1 VRVQGNSVR
10 DQVYTPEIAV
20 NRGVLKPIVAVNGD
34 FSTPFRRLEDHCA
47 KPMRIPASGGVES
60 AKQLVGDAGERI
72 KRVEERTRE
81 TCAGRSGTC
90 AEPFSRSSPKPL
102 GKREAIGDSLSRL
115 NERGP
120 S

>member
-1 VRVQGNSVR
+1 MRVQGNSVR

-72 KRVEERTRE
+72 KRVEEANARNVRRAFGHMRRAFQQILAQTV
-81 TCAGRSGTC
+81 G
-90 AEPFSRSSPKPL
+90 
-102 GKREAIGDSLSRL
+102 
-115 NERGP
+115 
-120 S
+120 